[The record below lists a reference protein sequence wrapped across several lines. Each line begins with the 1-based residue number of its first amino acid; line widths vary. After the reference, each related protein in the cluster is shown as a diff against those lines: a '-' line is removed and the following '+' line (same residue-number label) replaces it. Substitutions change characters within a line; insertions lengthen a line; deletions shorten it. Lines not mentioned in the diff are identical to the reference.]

1 MTTEDTSTTADPT
14 SPHTKR
20 AEKGKSDAKKLKAAV
35 RTPTTGDGQTKSL
48 TPLAAA
54 FAQRLEETPPKSFAK
69 ALSVFKK
76 FSLSKFPGKSAP
88 SNYVPLGKNPA
99 TIQRKLIEHQLQKL
113 RKTDMPN
120 RGMMLALPRATTQ
133 LQKLLPSFN
142 AKRATV
148 DLKDLMKLITKNM
161 RGTQFYA
168 HGNPPLNRLA
178 LQSRVQEIMAAV
190 KQQSKT
196 AVRKEVKK

>member
-88 SNYVPLGKNPA
+88 SNYVPSKKNPA
-99 TIQRKLIEHQLQKL
+99 AVQRKLIEHQLQKL
-113 RKTDMPN
+113 RKTDTPN
-120 RGMMLALPRATTQ
+120 RGMTLALPRETIK
-133 LQKLLPSFN
+133 KLLPSFN
-142 AKRATV
+142 AKAATIN
-148 DLKDLMKLITKNM
+148 LKDVMKLTAKNM
-161 RGTQFYA
+161 RGTEFYA
-168 HGNPPLNRLA
+168 NGNPTLNRLA
-178 LQSRVQEIMAAV
+178 LRSRAQEIIAAI
-190 KQQSKT
+190 KQRST
-196 AVRKEVKK
+196 ASVRQEVKK